1 MLTMDIWA
9 DEKERAAFMKVIKSI
24 WGFISTVLVIAV
36 VVLAI
41 ALVGVRIIGLTPMTV
56 LSGSMEPTY
65 HVGSLVY
72 VKKINPS
79 EITEG
84 MPITFVVND
93 DLVVATHRV
102 IDIEKL
108 ESAMKAVVTEDMKP
122 VMDEDGNPT
131 FARVA
136 LEEPAYYFTTKGDA
150 NDAADGSPVYYK
162 NVVGT
167 PVFTIPY
174 LGYVSSWLQTRKG
187 MIMGGCIAMVLLM
200 MTFIPDMIRKMDDEP
215 KKTKADKETKKNAE

>member
-1 MLTMDIWA
+1 
-9 DEKERAAFMKVIKSI
+9 MKVIKSI